1 MCNKTVTGFPFY
13 HTRKVLQT
21 NLRKLEKSIFSNGIP
36 KTFKDVKFT
45 VDGSVFQTFVTLSSV
60 GMVPNFF
67 VDSRFWQEPRFWVRL

>member
-1 MCNKTVTGFPFY
+1 
-13 HTRKVLQT
+13 
-21 NLRKLEKSIFSNGIP
+21 
-36 KTFKDVKFT
+36 VKFT

>member
-21 NLRKLEKSIFSNGIP
+21 NLRKLEKSIFSNRIP

>member
-1 MCNKTVTGFPFY
+1 MCNKTLTGFPFY
-13 HTRKVLQT
+13 HTSIVLQT

-45 VDGSVFQTFVTLSSV
+45 VDGCVFQTFVTLSSV

-67 VDSRFWQEPRFWVRL
+67 VDSRFWREPWFWVRL